1 MLKQKIFD
9 LLKSPDF
16 EKELDSIAEVPMHKV
31 ISPLFTALCSEDE
44 EIKWHAVSVMG
55 ILVAKSAETDLE
67 GARDILRRMLWSLNE
82 ESGSIGWGMPE
93 AMGEILVRTEKL
105 AQEFAPI
112 LVSYIRPDGN
122 LLEFELLQR
131 GVLWGIGRLAEIQP
145 QLMQSL
151 RADRYLL
158 PYLGSRD
165 SSVRGLA
172 AWVLGS
178 IGGEESIPRLASL
191 LQDEAEIKLY
201 KDRKLKTAR
210 VHELANEALAL
221 IKRRGWA

>member
-1 MLKQKIFD
+1 
-9 LLKSPDF
+9 
-16 EKELDSIAEVPMHKV
+16 
-31 ISPLFTALCSEDE
+31 DE